1 MSAVPK
7 SSAEGPASTNA
18 AHGSAEALASA
29 DGGIETVH
37 RLWELATIEI
47 MHAQRDYIELEGRS
61 SVDDR
66 LLAEAWLRLWRAEER
81 QRELAAL
88 IR

>member
-1 MSAVPK
+1 VSAVPK
-7 SSAEGPASTNA
+7 SSVEEPAGSNA
-18 AHGSAEALASA
+18 PRGNA
-29 DGGIETVH
+29 DDGIETLH

-47 MHAQRDYIELEGRS
+47 MHAQRDYIELEGPS

-66 LLAEAWLRLWRAEER
+66 LLAEAWLRLWRAEQR

-88 IR
+88 IG